1 MSLLSPFKDEED
13 AMRWYYNTH
22 SLPYFNEY
30 YDSDITQEELNQL
43 SNQFQ
48 PPPTTYPGPFYP
60 IVEGGIIDPG
70 PVVSKPTF
78 ASEGEPFDMKTAEG
92 YEAYLKSLSPAPE
105 TTSEPSLLSIA
116 YDSYSGKP
124 YTY

>member
-22 SLPYFNEY
+22 TLPYF
-30 YDSDITQEELNQL
+30 SDITQEELNQL
-43 SNQFQ
+43 SKQFQ

-70 PVVSKPTF
+70 PVVSEPTF
-78 ASEGEPFDMKTAEG
+78 ASEGETFDMKTAEG

-105 TTSEPSLLSIA
+105 TTPEPSLLSM
-116 YDSYSGKP
+116 Y
-124 YTY
+124 